1 MIIKLRFR
9 IILKFPNDFNFK
21 APDISKLKKLKL
33 LEIVVKYLFFTYK
46 KMLLVLTYR
55 HLR

>member
-1 MIIKLRFR
+1 MLIKIMIIKLRFR

-33 LEIVVKYLFFTYK
+33 LVVKLNTFFVFEEIEATK
-46 KMLLVLTYR
+46 
-55 HLR
+55 